1 MEKILPRR
9 ISRLAYGLWGLGL
22 MLLKY
27 AVEYFLVVYNG
38 GVPYGPL
45 TFVLPIHSYRLEAIG
60 GSASWVG
67 GFILIWSLPFVFL
80 AVWFTIG
87 RALDA
92 RVSPWMSLWILC
104 PTINL
109 LFMVSMCFLPRREGP
124 VGSIV
129 NWRES
134 ETEKEKSDAVLWMT
148 TILLGLLL
156 TTGIL
161 VVSIY
166 MLGDYG
172 ASVFFSSP
180 VFLGTVCGYAQ
191 TVYGRSPGGWKAVGV
206 GVAAVLVGAGSL
218 IVVGIEGVV
227 CIVMALPIMVPAAA
241 VGGVIGYLIAQANKS
256 EPSWMTLMLVLPS
269 AAGAEHFITQPVE
282 YQVTSVVEIDATRE
296 EVWDTVV
303 AFPEITAPPDLLS
316 RMGVAYPVRA
326 RIEGRGVGAVRYCEF
341 STGPFVE
348 PITVWDQPSH
358 LAFDVVDQ
366 PCPLTELSP
375 WEDIHPPHLDGFM
388 QSHHGEFRLIELPEG
403 RTRLEGRTWY
413 SVDMYPQLYWRMW
426 TDSIIHSIHHRVL
439 NHIAEVVESD
449 R

>member
-9 ISRLAYGLWGLGL
+9 ISPLAYGLWGLGL

-27 AVEYFLVVYNG
+27 TVEYLLVVYNG
-38 GVPYGPL
+38 GAPYGPL
-45 TFVLPIHSYRLEAIG
+45 TFLLPIHSNRLDAIG

-67 GFILIWSLPFVFL
+67 WLILIWSLPFVFL

-87 RALDA
+87 RAIDA
-92 RVSPWMSLWILC
+92 GVSPWLSLWILC

-109 LFMVSMCFLPRREGP
+109 LFMIYMCFLPRQETTGE
-124 VGSIV
+124 SSAS
-129 NWRES
+129 WRES
-134 ETEKEKSDAVLWMT
+134 ENETEKSDAVLWMT

-166 MLGDYG
+166 MLRDYG

-191 TVYGRSPGGWKAVGV
+191 TVYGRSPGAWKAVGV
-206 GVAAVLVGAGSL
+206 GVAAVLVGACSL

-227 CIVMALPIMVPAAA
+227 CIMMALPIMVPAGA
-241 VGGVIGYLIAQANKS
+241 VGGIVGYLIAQSTKS
-256 EPSWMTLMLVLPS
+256 EPSWMTLVLVLPS
-269 AAGAEHFITQPVE
+269 AACAEHFLTQPVE

-303 AFPEITAPPDLLS
+303 AFPEITTPPDLLS

-326 RIEGRGVGAVRYCEF
+326 RIEGEGIGAVRYCEF

-348 PITVWDQPSH
+348 PITVWDKPSH

-375 WEDIHPPHLDGFM
+375 WESIHPPHLDGFM

-413 SVDMYPQLYWRMW
+413 SVDMYPQLYWRIW

-439 NHIAEVVESD
+439 DHIGEVVESEH
-449 R
+449 